1 MTTIDSAFRSLS
13 LDLMTG
19 AVSHG
24 NPATRSRLAEAY
36 WDLQY
41 FYKYGVPDIRDYMK
55 LIEPP
60 FPSQPQPDPSPIDA
74 IARLEGLVFDLSKIA
89 LGDPHPEPNITSVLG
104 DRAARLS
111 GAKFLSARLTKALK
125 ALNKEIEQLQK

>member
-1 MTTIDSAFRSLS
+1 MANIDSTFRSLS
-13 LDLMTG
+13 LDLMGG
-19 AVSHG
+19 AVSHRDL
-24 NPATRSRLAEAY
+24 ATRNRLAEAF

-41 FYKYGVPDIRDYMK
+41 FYKYGVPDIRDYMR

-60 FPSQPQPDPSPIDA
+60 FPSQPRPDPSPIDS
-74 IARLEGLVFDLSKIA
+74 ITRLEGLVFDLAKVA

-104 DRAARLS
+104 DKAARLN